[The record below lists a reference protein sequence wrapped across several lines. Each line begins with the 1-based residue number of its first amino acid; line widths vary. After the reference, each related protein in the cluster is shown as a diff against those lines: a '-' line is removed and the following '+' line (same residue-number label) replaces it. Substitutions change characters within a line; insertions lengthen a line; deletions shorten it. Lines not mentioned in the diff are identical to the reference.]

1 MEYLQ
6 EKLELVIHYMNNMN
20 EFAPN
25 FWENLKATKLK
36 DKTEDYI
43 NDIDIL
49 IDEWVDN
56 GKVAFYSKYKLQ
68 PCT

>member
-6 EKLELVIHYMNNMN
+6 EKLQLVIHYMNNMN

-25 FWENLKATKLK
+25 FWENLKATKLQ

-49 IDEWVDN
+49 IDEWIDN
-56 GKVAFYSKYKLQ
+56 GNVAFYSKHKL
-68 PCT
+68 

>member
-6 EKLELVIHYMNNMN
+6 EKLQLVIHYMNNMN
-20 EFAPN
+20 EFSPD
-25 FWENLKATKLK
+25 FWENLRATKLK

-49 IDEWVDN
+49 IEEWIDN
-56 GKVAFYSKYKLQ
+56 GKVAFYSKYKL
-68 PCT
+68 

>member
-6 EKLELVIHYMNNMN
+6 EKLQLVIHYMNNMN

-25 FWENLKATKLK
+25 FWENLNATKLQ

-49 IDEWVDN
+49 IDEWIDN
-56 GKVAFYSKYKLQ
+56 GKVAFYSKYKL
-68 PCT
+68 

>member
-6 EKLELVIHYMNNMN
+6 EKLQLVIHYMNNMN

-25 FWENLKATKLK
+25 FWENLKATKLQ

-49 IDEWVDN
+49 IEEWIDN
-56 GKVAFYSKYKLQ
+56 GKVAFYSKYKL
-68 PCT
+68 

>member
-6 EKLELVIHYMNNMN
+6 QKLQLVIHYMNNMN

-25 FWENLKATKLK
+25 FWENLKATKLQ

-49 IDEWVDN
+49 IEEWIDN
-56 GKVAFYSKYKLQ
+56 GKVAFYSKYKL
-68 PCT
+68 

>member
-56 GKVAFYSKYKLQ
+56 GKVAFCSKYKLRVF
-68 PCT
+68 